1 MTLQDIN
8 LLWPEIVMLI
18 GACCCLFLGMS
29 RTQAL
34 RQCSSWC
41 TALTLLVAAAL
52 VYSPPTA
59 MARELLSEASM
70 PQFIKWWVL
79 MVGLLLWTL
88 ADGLPDKLKQTRI
101 NDATPRLSFDP
112 ARSIRG
118 EFFAFFLFSLTGV
131 MLCASANDLA
141 WLFLALE
148 LTSLPTYVMVA
159 TANDDK
165 KSQESGV
172 KYFFLGAMAAAIFLY
187 GFTLI
192 YGATG
197 TMQFAE
203 IQTAVA
209 NMPSSQVP
217 LFYLG
222 IVLSVIGISFKIAAF
237 PMYFY
242 AADVYQGASTPVSA
256 FLAFVPKAA
265 GFIALI
271 LVLNLVGWPLPAP
284 IHAMLWIM
292 AAITMTAGNVL
303 ALLQSNVKRVLAY
316 SSVAHSGY
324 ILVGLAAGPTIM
336 AEVVANTNGNGEP
349 IKIVATAMGNG
360 LAAVLFYLIAYGFA
374 NFAAF
379 AVLGCLERQGKEA
392 QTYDDLSGLFH
403 RNPKL
408 AVVMLLSL
416 LSLLGIPPLVGF
428 LGKVYLFEAA
438 INSTSSSMVALVVVA
453 IINSAI
459 SAVYYLRIAS
469 VCFFGKPDAPIHIS
483 AGPLRISGAV
493 VAAVAA
499 ATFGVLGQGIVHGA
513 SEASKNVTSKMTPNN
528 AQPVPVRQSVAVG
541 DEEKMATEVS
551 SQ

>member
-1 MTLQDIN
+1 
-8 LLWPEIVMLI
+8 MLI

-29 RTQAL
+29 RTQAI

-41 TALTLLVAAAL
+41 TALTLIVAAAL
-52 VYSPPTA
+52 VRFPPTP
-59 MARELLSEASM
+59 MARDILAEASM
-70 PQFIKWWVL
+70 PQFVKWWVL

-88 ADGLPDKLKQTRI
+88 ADGLPGKLKQTRI

-159 TANDDK
+159 IARDNK
-165 KSQESGV
+165 QSQESGV

-197 TMQFAE
+197 TMEFHE
-203 IQTAVA
+203 IRQAVA
-209 NMPSSQVP
+209 TMPASQKP
-217 LFYLG
+217 LFLLG
-222 IVLSVIGISFKIAAF
+222 VVLSVLGISFKIAAF
-237 PMYFY
+237 PMHFY
-242 AADVYQGASTPVSA
+242 AADVYQGASTPVTA
-256 FLAFVPKAA
+256 FLAFVPKTA
-265 GFIALI
+265 GFVALI
-271 LVLNLVGWPLPAP
+271 LILSLVGWPLPVP
-284 IHAMLWIM
+284 ILAMLWIM
-292 AAITMTAGNVL
+292 AAFTMTAGNVL
-303 ALLQSNVKRVLAY
+303 ALLQSNVKRALAY

-324 ILVGLAAGPTIM
+324 MLVGLAAGPTM
-336 AEVVANTNGNGEP
+336 AMAMPGSAEMLGYPLGGAAVGVNENIIAS
-349 IKIVATAMGNG
+349 AMGNG
-360 LAAVLFYLIAYGFA
+360 LAAVLFYLVSYGFA

-379 AVLGCLERQGKEA
+379 AVLACLERQGDEA

-408 AVVMLLSL
+408 AVIMLLSM

-438 INSTSSSMVALVVVA
+438 INSSSDSMVALVVIAVL
-453 IINSAI
+453 NSAI
-459 SAVYYLRIAS
+459 SGVYYLRIVS
-469 VCFFGKPDAPIHIS
+469 VCFFGQPTAPVHVT

-493 VAAVAA
+493 VASVAA
-499 ATFGVLGQGIVHGA
+499 VTFGILGQGIVTSA
-513 SEASKNVTSKMTPNN
+513 SDASKNMSNSLAANNELEQHKAVSQSASVTTKEVKTAVTS
-528 AQPVPVRQSVAVG
+528 Q
-541 DEEKMATEVS
+541 
-551 SQ
+551 